1 MVIPG
6 EFARQGDYFVLAEG
20 GESTGRPMGGATSV
34 LFKKL
39 LERFQKTN
47 TDNIPAAGLS
57 ALIVTVQQVMDD
69 HLQVVLD
76 SIPTEEKNF
85 ILNLLTS
92 QTEKMRSERKM
103 NDW

>member
-1 MVIPG
+1 VNLLDKAITLNWPSVVK
-6 EFARQGDYFVLAEG
+6 AWAAPL
-20 GESTGRPMGGATSV
+20 GGATSV

-57 ALIVTVQQVMDD
+57 ALIVTEQQVMDD

-76 SIPTEEKNF
+76 SIPAEEKKF
-85 ILNLLTS
+85 VLKIFTS
-92 QTEKMRSERKM
+92 QTEKMRSER
-103 NDW
+103 NE